1 MRTAFLLA
9 LIGTPALTYALDDCS
24 EQLAEIDK
32 QLEATDEAA
41 TNIMLAMQ
49 MRQSIEQMC
58 FMLDDET
65 MSKMLEGVGEVLK
78 TDMGSLPSSAESEP
92 ENTRAATR
100 KSSPPKAQPGNL
112 IPPEPT
118 GRSLGARFVD
128 RPDEMGW
135 FNILDM
141 DMLGDNARVLYT
153 SAPTLQ
159 QLGLPDWQQYVY
171 VVEMTPDG
179 QATQTM
185 VTSKQAQDH
194 VALALRRG
202 HDEVHFQRGPAERGD
217 PSKLELWS
225 VSGKNRLSSAVTP
238 NPGWPDGTKWDWQ
251 PFRLTTSDGNVL
263 FSASKSN
270 KPDGKSLIA
279 WFEAKPNGD
288 IVGQGST
295 VRKDKAGEGAWV
307 ETDNGGGGLVVRL
320 SANDM
325 TGIETRL
332 TSPIERQIG
341 GRDIHAVVFGEVRL
355 LVTSDD
361 ARSAWES
368 DALSRTLAWDGEMAV
383 SQDLPP
389 MDRNRQASEQM
400 AVTEAVAIDVGASR
414 EVVSL
419 NVGYK
424 RINMIK

>member
-118 GRSLGARFVD
+118 GRSLGARFVDRPDEMGWFNILGARFVD

-332 TSPIERQIG
+332 K
-341 GRDIHAVVFGEVRL
+341 RL
-355 LVTSDD
+355 
-361 ARSAWES
+361 
-368 DALSRTLAWDGEMAV
+368 G
-383 SQDLPP
+383 
-389 MDRNRQASEQM
+389 
-400 AVTEAVAIDVGASR
+400 I
-414 EVVSL
+414 
-419 NVGYK
+419 
-424 RINMIK
+424 